1 MLADIAWSA
10 GGLGLYLAG
19 VEYDVA
25 PWWAGWMLGVLAI
38 VVPFAKWVINKVL
51 KAKEQRHKDKEKE

>member
-1 MLADIAWSA
+1 MLADIAWSV